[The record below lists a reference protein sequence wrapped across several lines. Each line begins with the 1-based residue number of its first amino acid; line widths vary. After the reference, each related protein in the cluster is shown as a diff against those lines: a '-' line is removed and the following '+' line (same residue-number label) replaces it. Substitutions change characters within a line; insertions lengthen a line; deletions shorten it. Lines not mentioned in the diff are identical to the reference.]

1 MRKIITFL
9 AILFSINIYAQ
20 KLDIYDLKTN
30 YFSNPMGINTLK
42 PRISW
47 KLSPDSTLRNILQ
60 THYRVQVA
68 TDTSNMINSSYL
80 IWDTQKSISEQ
91 STNILF
97 DGNKLS
103 SKTRYYWRVKV
114 WDNHQRVSE
123 WSPFSFFE
131 TAFFDTTEWKA
142 KWIEPDLAEEDNT
155 DNPSPCLRREFEL
168 KKEVKKARL
177 YITSH
182 GLYEAYINGEKVTD
196 HLFTPGWTSYNKRL
210 QYQVYDV
217 TKLLKKGENATGVIL
232 GDGWYK
238 GRLRNKSNHYGTKIG
253 LLYQLEIEYI
263 DATSEIIVS
272 DKAWKTTYGPIRISS
287 IYDGE
292 LYDANKEL
300 GNWTEKGYN
309 DKAWIKVV
317 ERQHS
322 LSNLIP
328 NEGIPVKIIQELKV
342 QRKLITPNN
351 ELVFDFGQNL
361 TGVIRFNLR
370 GRKGDTITIYHAEV
384 LDKEGNF
391 YTDNLRSAKQKVQYV
406 FSDNSE
412 ITYNPLFTFQGFR
425 YIKIESPSGEIN
437 PQDFKALVIHSEMTP
452 AGNFHC
458 SDSLVNQLYSNIIWS
473 QKGNFLDI
481 PTDCPQRDER
491 LGWTGDAQV
500 FASTAIYNYDVA
512 TFFLKWLNDLKA
524 DQTKDGSVPRII
536 PDVYSKNSLGSTGWG
551 DAATIIPY
559 KLYLKYG
566 DKRFLEN
573 QYESMKAWVRFLNSL
588 SGNDLIVDKGFH
600 YGDWLF
606 FIDPTHWNTKP
617 GYTDLD
623 LIATAFF
630 AYSVSL
636 CRNAAEI
643 LGFKDDADSFN
654 LLYKNIKKVFQKEY
668 LTATGRL
675 SSNSQTAYILALEFN
690 LIPDSLKTKA
700 VEYLVKNIKSRKYH
714 LSTGFLGTPYICKV
728 LTENGFEDVAYKL
741 LLQKD
746 YPSWLYPVT
755 KGATTIWERWD
766 GIKPD
771 GSFQTTRMNSFNH
784 YAYGAIGSWLY
795 EYVAGIQTSKE
806 APGYKNIVIHPYVD
820 SSLSNVKF
828 SYESVYGLISSEWK
842 IRDGKFHFSV
852 IVPSN
857 TKATIIL
864 PYKNE
869 RYEVGSGKYVYE
881 YDINP
886 E

>member
-1 MRKIITFL
+1 MKKIITIVT
-9 AILFSINIYAQ
+9 ILLSVNAYTQ
-20 KLDIYDLKTN
+20 KLGTYDLKTN
-30 YFSNPMGINTLK
+30 YFTNPVGIDNLN
-42 PRISW
+42 PRFSW
-47 KLSPDSTLRNILQ
+47 KITPDSILKNITQ
-60 THYRVQVA
+60 TYYHIQVI
-68 TDTSNMINSSYL
+68 TDTSNINSSNI
-80 IWDTQKSISEQ
+80 IWDTQKKNSEQ
-91 STNILF
+91 SINIICN
-97 DGNKLS
+97 GEKLS
-103 SKTRYYWRVKV
+103 SKTRYFWRVKV
-114 WDNHQRVSE
+114 WDNHQRESE
-123 WSPFSFFE
+123 WSPFTFFE
-131 TAFFDTTEWKA
+131 TALFDTTEWKA
-142 KWIEPDLAEEDNT
+142 KWIEPNLPEVDKSN
-155 DNPSPCLRREFEL
+155 NPCPHVRKEFEL

-182 GLYEAYINGEKVTD
+182 GLYEAYINGEKVTN
-196 HLFTPGWTSYNKRL
+196 HLFTPGWTSYHKRL

-217 TKLLKKGENATGVIL
+217 TNLLKQGNNATGVIL

-238 GRLRNKSNHYGTKIG
+238 GRFVGRKRWNHYGTKIG
-253 LLYQLEIEYI
+253 LLYQLEVEYI

-272 DKAWKTTYGPIRISS
+272 DKAWKAAHGPIRISG

-292 LYDANKEL
+292 LYDAAKEL
-300 GNWTEKGYN
+300 GKWAESGYN
-309 DKAWIKVV
+309 DKAWKKVI
-317 ERQHS
+317 EKQYA

-328 NEGIPVKIIQELKV
+328 NEGLPVKIIQELEVK
-342 QRKLITPNN
+342 RKIITPKN
-351 ELVFDFGQNL
+351 ELVFDFGQL
-361 TGVIRFNLR
+361 ITGIVKFNVS
-370 GRKGDTITIYHAEV
+370 GKKGDTITLYHAEV

-437 PQDFKALVIHSEMTP
+437 PKDFKALVIHSEMTP
-452 AGNFHC
+452 TGNFYC

-675 SSNSQTAYILALEFN
+675 SSN
-690 LIPDSLKTKA
+690 
-700 VEYLVKNIKSRKYH
+700 
-714 LSTGFLGTPYICKV
+714 
-728 LTENGFEDVAYKL
+728 
-741 LLQKD
+741 
-746 YPSWLYPVT
+746 
-755 KGATTIWERWD
+755 
-766 GIKPD
+766 
-771 GSFQTTRMNSFNH
+771 
-784 YAYGAIGSWLY
+784 
-795 EYVAGIQTSKE
+795 
-806 APGYKNIVIHPYVD
+806 
-820 SSLSNVKF
+820 
-828 SYESVYGLISSEWK
+828 
-842 IRDGKFHFSV
+842 
-852 IVPSN
+852 
-857 TKATIIL
+857 
-864 PYKNE
+864 
-869 RYEVGSGKYVYE
+869 
-881 YDINP
+881 
-886 E
+886 